1 MPVKSSYCNHHF
13 AQHTKR
19 WQWHTFIS
27 NTNFALIQSRV
38 KYFRL
43 ADAIKFFL
51 FVFRTNIASIF
62 VVTINKDFRAFARMY
77 EMLMLVLREKHGH
90 LSEKALKFF
99 EKVIN
104 HRLIIISYRN
114 TTQTAVIYAFE
125 CRQCFA
131 QAHFQTI
138 FIHVYVLYKDKC
150 VYYAFFAPKISD
162 EHG

>member
-99 EKVIN
+99 EKSDKSSFN
-104 HRLIIISYRN
+104 YYFISEYNANCCHLRVRVP
-114 TTQTAVIYAFE
+114 TMFRTSAFSDYFYT
-125 CRQCFA
+125 CVCF
-131 QAHFQTI
+131 
-138 FIHVYVLYKDKC
+138 V
-150 VYYAFFAPKISD
+150 
-162 EHG
+162 